1 MTDTEFK
8 ALRPGD
14 KVSVS
19 GKQIAFNAAKCRSRS
34 SRFITGQTIWTMC
47 TKPIA
52 LGIVPRSKT
61 GRRYRANG
69 SARVAEGGVEP
80 GGFTRR
86 QLVIA

>member
-19 GKQIAFNAAKCRSRS
+19 GKQIAFNVAKCRSRS
-34 SRFITGQTIWTMC
+34 SRLITGQTIWTMC

-52 LGIVPRSKT
+52 W
-61 GRRYRANG
+61 YRTTEQNLPAL
-69 SARVAEGGVEP
+69 SREWISEGG
-80 GGFTRR
+80 GRWS
-86 QLVIA
+86 